1 MKKQAKKGCRRELQ
15 QPVGGELVA
24 GIGLVFIR
32 TRHFLCREREPR
44 AAARCFGAMDG
55 LFTFQRV
62 FLRHTGSD
70 LLSIC
75 EALRLLHEER
85 RSISPS

>member
-1 MKKQAKKGCRRELQ
+1 
-15 QPVGGELVA
+15 
-24 GIGLVFIR
+24 
-32 TRHFLCREREPR
+32 
-44 AAARCFGAMDG
+44 MDG
-55 LFTFQRV
+55 IYTFLRF

-75 EALRLLHEER
+75 EALRLLRPER